1 MSNEV
6 VPLNGHVHIKVWE
19 KQADGSEKLVRDTI
33 NKNLVVNVGKDSILK
48 YLGNITGGGYGNSIG
63 VGDSTTAVA
72 AGQTDLQASSN
83 KYWKTI
89 ASTERVYLRTNI
101 LTMVS
106 EMRAMMKFCLLYTSD
121 AADE

>member
-19 KQADGSEKLVRDTI
+19 KQADGAEKLVRDTI

-48 YLGNITGGGYGNSIG
+48 YLGNITGGGYGNAIG
-63 VGDSTTAVA
+63 VGDSTSAVA

-83 KYWKTI
+83 
-89 ASTERVYLRTNI
+89 
-101 LTMVS
+101 
-106 EMRAMMKFCLLYTSD
+106 
-121 AADE
+121 